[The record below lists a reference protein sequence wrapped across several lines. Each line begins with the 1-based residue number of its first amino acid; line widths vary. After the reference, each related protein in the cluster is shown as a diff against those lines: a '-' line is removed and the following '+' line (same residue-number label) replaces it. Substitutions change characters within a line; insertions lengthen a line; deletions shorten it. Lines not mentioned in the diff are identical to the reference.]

1 MLHKG
6 RIVEEGT
13 HEELLERNGY
23 YYRLYQ
29 LQYQEQER
37 AESHAAES
45 PDAEEAVE
53 QRSA

>member
-1 MLHKG
+1 
-6 RIVEEGT
+6 
-13 HEELLERNGY
+13 LLERIGY

-37 AESHAAES
+37 ATSE
-45 PDAEEAVE
+45 AEEAVE